1 MVVWF
6 ASIFSQCFFK
16 LLLTD
21 LRLPGIKNVIKQ
33 YLSET
38 KRKALLKI
46 IFAKILYY
54 YQFRYFSSS
63 LDPFMENILFDI
75 NAKLNNTNN
84 FNKTQ
89 WVNKIKKQKKNNLP
103 PSNKV

>member
-1 MVVWF
+1 
-6 ASIFSQCFFK
+6 
-16 LLLTD
+16 
-21 LRLPGIKNVIKQ
+21 
-33 YLSET
+33 
-38 KRKALLKI
+38 
-46 IFAKILYY
+46 
-54 YQFRYFSSS
+54 
-63 LDPFMENILFDI
+63 MENILFDI